1 MNISNKE
8 FEAIA
13 NTIKMVWYT
22 NYDVI
27 EEPLKVKIMGEKLKN
42 FVIFS
47 SKKCD
52 VFDFKSVTV

>member
-1 MNISNKE
+1 MDNGMIMFLKP
-8 FEAIA
+8 
-13 NTIKMVWYT
+13 T
-22 NYDVI
+22 I
-27 EEPLKVKIMGEKLKN
+27 EEPLKVKIIGEKLKN